1 MTRRHVL
8 LPAIVCLALGVLAP
22 TASAKTV
29 FHPRVRGALGLS
41 PTVNSKGQFGTQD
54 IASGLQIPV
63 TYHGGSVMAGGV
75 TVHTIFWAPAG
86 YAFQG
91 SPQSGVATYEAMVQ
105 QFFTDVAHDSG
116 ATTNVFSVEHQFAEG
131 TAPGGITPGD
141 YSISYDAT
149 NANDSINDTDAYPSK
164 ADQCASPDN
173 ASTCVTDAQ
182 LQAEVDHIATTHGN
196 QRGLHNLW
204 YVFLPPDV
212 DECILPGVCGTNAF
226 GGYHSLSNLGHGL
239 TIYALTIDPI
249 IEAGSISPGA
259 DPEGNPDAE
268 VTVDIAA
275 HETNEAMSDP
285 EGVGYM
291 DPNGFEIGD
300 KCEFGPQRG
309 TPLGFAGP
317 DHAPYNQVINGH
329 KYLIQEMWANHDNNG
344 NPNCVQRTTNTHN
357 DLPLPQVNLTQFSST
372 VSGNTEKGAGGT
384 AVTVSLIRNGPG
396 GTASNPNPVTVAS
409 GTTTSASDGS
419 WTVSL
424 APHAVGDDRDE
435 IDIDY
440 SGANAPSPSHV
451 VILTGNGGNPFTES
465 GWTGW
470 SDLDNGS
477 FLTNNPALGGPSLT
491 LGPCFQNG
499 VFSATKDGSSL
510 TPGGSP
516 TDFCNTQT
524 DTTTVGTGG
533 VEPSDV
539 VTQGSN
545 DNRAFQDP
553 NLPTANPTGG
563 LVNLS
568 VPVGEADAVST
579 FPTSLATF
587 VPVGA
592 PSGFP
597 TCSADLQAQSVTCS
611 GLVPSENYSVTDSR
625 TGKSQSAA
633 ADNSG
638 DITVA
643 FATGTVQG
651 GDAMALSN
659 GSRMLT
665 TLHVAHLRVDIT
677 GEQTVLSGGTCQPD
691 QYYAPPLSAEPTNAG
706 AGDPTAIAGGS
717 ALTDSICPSNG
728 DATGLSATNIVQT
741 DELSGGQ
748 TSTQVPDVENT
759 SPMEGETVYGN
770 FVAVAESGL
779 PGPNNSVM
787 PTDSTSKI
795 AVSIAPA
802 GGGAPVFT
810 SPNVDTSTGTPVPA
824 LSPGSY
830 KGTWTLSDA
839 NGDTRTVTTRF
850 IEESALQGPPG
861 PRGPRGPRGKRGP
874 KPKVS
879 CKLVHHG
886 TKIKCRVTF
895 PKHRKTKGRLQMR
908 IARGGHVAA
917 LGNGRVSHGSATVTL
932 RELRHLTR
940 GAWTVT
946 IVLSQAHQAA
956 TTTRMKLRVT

>member
-1 MTRRHVL
+1 MIRRRAW

-22 TASAKTV
+22 PALAKTV
-29 FHPRVRGALGLS
+29 FHPRVRGALGLA
-41 PTVNSKGQFGTQD
+41 PTVNSRGQFGTQD
-54 IASGLQIPV
+54 IASGLQTPV

-91 SPQSGVATYEAMVQ
+91 SPRSGVPAYEPMVQ
-105 QFFTDVAHDSG
+105 KFFTDVAADSG
-116 ATTNVFSVEHQFAEG
+116 STSNVFSVEPQFAEG
-131 TAPGGITPGD
+131 TTPGGITPGA
-141 YSISYDAT
+141 YNISYSKAT
-149 NANDSINDTDAYPSK
+149 DSIDDTQPYPSK
-164 ADQCASPDN
+164 ADQCASPNN
-173 ASTCVTDAQ
+173 AGTCITDAQ
-182 LQAEVDHIATTHGN
+182 IQAEVDRVITSTGGT
-196 QRGLHNLW
+196 RGLHDLW

-226 GGYHSLSNLGHGL
+226 GGYHSLSNVGNGL

-249 IEAGSISPGA
+249 IEAGAISPGA

-300 KCEFGPQRG
+300 KCEFGPQHG

-329 KYLIQEMWANHDNNG
+329 KYLLQEMWANHDNNN
-344 NPNCVQRTTNTHN
+344 NPDCVQSTTNTTN
-357 DLPLPQVNLTQFSST
+357 DLPLPQVNLTQFSSS
-372 VSGNTEKGAGGT
+372 VSGNTETGGGGT
-384 AVTVSLIRNGPG
+384 DVQVSLVRNGPG
-396 GTASNPNPVTVAS
+396 GTAANPNPVTVATGS
-409 GTTTSASDGS
+409 TTTAGDGS
-419 WTVSL
+419 WSVSL

-440 SGANAPSPSHV
+440 SGPNAPSQSHE

-470 SDLDNGS
+470 TDLDNGA
-477 FLTNNPALGGPSLT
+477 FLTNDPSLGGPSLT
-491 LGPCFQNG
+491 LAPCFQNG
-499 VFSATKDGSSL
+499 VFSATENGNSL
-510 TPGGSP
+510 GSP

-524 DTTTVGTGG
+524 DTTTVPTNGPVGPG
-533 VEPSDV
+533 DV

-553 NLPTANPTGG
+553 NLPTANVTGG
-563 LVNLS
+563 LVNLT
-568 VPVGEADAVST
+568 VPVGEADAVSN
-579 FPTSLATF
+579 FTSPLATF
-587 VPVGA
+587 VPIGA

-597 TCSADLQAQSVTCS
+597 ACTADLQAQSVSCS
-611 GLVPSENYSVTDSR
+611 GLVPGESYSVRDSR
-625 TGKSQSAA
+625 TGQSHSAA
-633 ADNSG
+633 AGDNG
-638 DITVA
+638 TMPVA
-643 FATGTVQG
+643 FATGAIHG

-659 GSRMLT
+659 GSRTLT
-665 TLHVAHLRVDIT
+665 TLHVAHLKVNIT
-677 GEQTVLSGGTCQPD
+677 GEQTVLSGGTCEPD
-691 QYYAPPLSAEPTNAG
+691 QYYAPPLSSAPTNGG

-717 ALTDSICPSNG
+717 ALTDTVCPSNG
-728 DATGLSATNIVQT
+728 DASGLSATNIVQT

-748 TSTQVPDVENT
+748 TQTHVPDVEDT
-759 SPMEGETVYGN
+759 SPMQGETVYGN
-770 FVAVAESGL
+770 FVVLAESGL
-779 PGPNNSVM
+779 PGPDNSVT

-802 GGGAPVFT
+802 GGGGPVFT
-810 SPNVDTSTGTPVPA
+810 SPNVDTVNGVPVNA
-824 LSPGSY
+824 LSPGAY
-830 KGTWTLSDA
+830 KATWTLTDA

-850 IEESALQGPPG
+850 IAQPALRGAQGPPG
-861 PRGPRGPRGKRGP
+861 PRGPRGPRGPAGP

-886 TKIKCRVTF
+886 KKIKCKVTF
-895 PKHRKTKGRLQMR
+895 PKAKKTKGKLQVR

-917 LGNGRVSHGSATVTL
+917 LETTRVSHGTATFTV
-932 RELRHLTR
+932 REIRRITH
-940 GAWTVT
+940 GAWTIT
-946 IVLSQAHQAA
+946 LVLSQSHKAA
-956 TTTRMKLRVT
+956 STTKMKLRVT